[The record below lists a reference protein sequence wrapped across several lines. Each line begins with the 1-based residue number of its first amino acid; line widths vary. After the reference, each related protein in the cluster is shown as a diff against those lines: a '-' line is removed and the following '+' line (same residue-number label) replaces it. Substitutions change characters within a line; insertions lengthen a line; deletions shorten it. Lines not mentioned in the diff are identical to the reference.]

1 MQLLYLVLR
10 SYAGGDYLTGSAHN
24 NDNRCDRR
32 ITWERRMRRLVFAL
46 VSVLFA
52 AFYTVDAQAQAPLQ
66 KIRVTIPVPVLTFYP
81 LYVAR
86 DHGDFAKQGLDVE
99 IITTSGD
106 GPDVDALIAGSVQ
119 FTVST
124 PNRLFMAYEQG
135 KPLLAVANLGN
146 VMAIE
151 CWMNKDTATKLGV
164 STATPLEQRL
174 KALKGL
180 TVAGTRPGAFTYL
193 LLVEYAKRVGL
204 EPQKDLKII
213 GIGGP
218 AAMIPAIENDQI
230 QVACNGSPAPELAVS
245 RGKSVMFTNNLTGG
259 DPAYQNFLFEL
270 LYVRPDFAKE
280 NPETV
285 RKMIRALADAIN
297 FIHDGSDADHLVILK
312 KNFSGAPDE
321 MLLDSMHHMR
331 PIFIRDVRVTQEA
344 VDKAGKFM
352 LQTGVVSKLPNW
364 TEVSSN
370 EYISK

>member
-1 MQLLYLVLR
+1 
-10 SYAGGDYLTGSAHN
+10 
-24 NDNRCDRR
+24 
-32 ITWERRMRRLVFAL
+32 MRWVFCAL
-46 VSVLFA
+46 IAALFA
-52 AFYTVDAQAQAPLQ
+52 TVHSLSLQAQPALQ

-86 DHGDFAKQGLDVE
+86 DRGYFAKQGLDVE

-106 GPDVDALIAGSVQ
+106 GPDVDALISGSVQ

-151 CWMNKDTATKLGV
+151 CWMNKDTANKLGISV
-164 STATPLEQRL
+164 ATPLEQRL

-204 EPQKDLKII
+204 QPQKDLKII

-218 AAMIPAIENDQI
+218 AAMIPAVENDQI
-230 QVACNGSPAPELAVS
+230 QVACNGSPSPEIAVS
-245 RGKSVMFTNNLTGG
+245 RGKSVMFTDNLNGG
-259 DPAYQNFLFEL
+259 DPAYHNFLFEL
-270 LYVRPDFAKE
+270 LYVRPDFAKD

-285 RKMIRALADAIN
+285 RKMIRALVEAVN
-297 FIHDGSDADHLVILK
+297 FIQDGSDGDHLVILK
-312 KNFSGAPDE
+312 KNFSGAADDI
-321 MLLDSMHHMR
+321 LLESMRHMK

-344 VDKAGKFM
+344 VDKAGQFM
-352 LQTGVVSKLPNW
+352 LQTGVVSRLPSW

-370 EYISK
+370 DYLGQ